1 MSISFLGALAG
12 TLAALA
18 GAGLLVR
25 LCARAFRMDLV
36 AFVVALAGLALA
48 LAAQALGYHRGFGP
62 TTFRAA
68 QLGAALIA
76 PLALCWGMVELTA
89 KGLAGRFA
97 ARLCLGGLFVVAAVI
112 LATDVLSSQ
121 PFSLAW
127 PAARLHFEFLPLG
140 LLALVA
146 VVVFGTTAGT
156 LATMGVRARRD
167 PRWRAAL
174 PAAAPAAAGALA
186 TQGLLVHLPVN
197 SADVVLCLVAGAGAW
212 LAGDRAARV
221 PLAALRHGRD
231 AATPPGRAAG
241 PGWAANGAGGPG
253 YAGEGSLDLYHDG
266 YRGYDDS
273 GGYVATGGYGDTG
286 SLAAPGGYGDT
297 GSLAAPGGH
306 GAGGGQ
312 GAAGGYPAQPGG
324 GYDGYPATGGFAS
337 YPAAGYPAE
346 LGYPGPAGTPAG
358 LPPEP
363 VTGAFDA
370 LYRDSGPGPQGREG
384 AAAAARTGAADAGI
398 EFATGM
404 QLAALEEA
412 VLAEAARDRV
422 AGGAPGRPG
431 APGPPDSPGRPDSPA
446 APDSPGRP
454 GGAGGPDAAAGR
466 GGAGD
471 RDLDV
476 DTDRLYGQ
484 IAIYTLLE
492 AGAAEFDRLSG
503 EVLAKV
509 RTGEPHTLVYVV
521 HQVPSA
527 PLQRILYQVYRD
539 RNAYDEHQRQPY
551 VTDFD
556 TRLRPLVL
564 ATNVIELGVSELKV
578 AALRARS
585 AGRGQPR

>member
-18 GAGLLVR
+18 GAGLLAR

-36 AFVVALAGLALA
+36 AFVVVLAGLAIA

-89 KGLAGRFA
+89 RSLVARFA
-97 ARLCLGGLFVVAAVI
+97 VRLCLGGLFVVAAVI

-121 PFSLAW
+121 PFSQAW

-146 VVVFGTTAGT
+146 VVVFGTAAGT
-156 LATMGVRARRD
+156 LATVGVRARRD

-174 PAAAPAAAGALA
+174 PAAAAAAAAALA

-197 SADVVLCLVAGAGAW
+197 SADVLLCLVAVAGAW

-231 AATPPGRAAG
+231 AGGSLSHAAG
-241 PGWAANGAGGPG
+241 PGWAADSAARAG
-253 YAGEGSLDLYHDG
+253 YAGNDSLDLYRAG

-286 SLAAPGGYGDT
+286 SFAATGSYGDT
-297 GSLAAPGGH
+297 G
-306 GAGGGQ
+306 
-312 GAAGGYPAQPGG
+312 GYPARPGG
-324 GYDGYPATGGFAS
+324 GYDGYPDTGGFAS
-337 YPAAGYPAE
+337 YPGAAGYP
-346 LGYPGPAGTPAG
+346 GSAGTQAG

-370 LYRDSGPGPQGREG
+370 LYRDSGPAPRDGEAANGRGSAPAGPAGGRG
-384 AAAAARTGAADAGI
+384 GAADSGI

-412 VLAEAARDRV
+412 VLAEAARDRA
-422 AGGAPGRPG
+422 AGG
-431 APGPPDSPGRPDSPA
+431 GP
-446 APDSPGRP
+446 
-454 GGAGGPDAAAGR
+454 GGPDAPGSR
-466 GGAGD
+466 GADAPGSRGAGAGPG
-471 RDLDV
+471 DLDLDVDV

-509 RTGEPHTLVYVV
+509 RTGEPHTLVFVV